1 MRNKSFVGKHG
12 SLGEFLIKGES
23 VTRMWDLVGS
33 AFSLINSFFIIQALS
48 LYQFGLYQLVLA
60 FIGLVNS
67 FNLDLFDTVVNV
79 EIRRYFNS
87 GKIAVAK
94 RILKEYAVVKI
105 VVAILMT
112 IGVFLGANLVAHYYG
127 SDVAQFIR
135 IASFIFLIT
144 TFQNIEMIVLKNS
157 FSMIYYSAGGIREVF
172 KFFLLFGVV
181 FYSYLDISKILV
193 IHILGL
199 LGSLVFTSF
208 FFWRIYSNLWLKVI
222 SAKGFFLNGLAKA
235 HGKWVSL
242 RFLLAKFSS
251 GNINPWLIKFFINTE
266 AVAIYFLAYNLVAFI
281 QEFFPVNALSWIFLM
296 KIDDKNEMGYI
307 FKRSAKYLFWFGVL
321 AGLFSLAA
329 VPWIVNIIFPK
340 FHDAWPIFKVMLV
353 VFPIFG
359 VYKIIK
365 EVLSTLREY
374 KTLTLRMP
382 IESLVNL
389 IFLAV
394 LLPLFGLMGAA
405 IAYVAVYVARILFFY
420 PALIRLHPNFK
431 IKTKDIFSFNDDDII
446 FIKKIYQKFL
456 STFRS
461 FFLRYR

>member
-144 TFQNIEMIVLKNS
+144 TFQKIEMIVLKN
-157 FSMIYYSAGGIREVF
+157 GR
-172 KFFLLFGVV
+172 
-181 FYSYLDISKILV
+181 
-193 IHILGL
+193 
-199 LGSLVFTSF
+199 
-208 FFWRIYSNLWLKVI
+208 
-222 SAKGFFLNGLAKA
+222 
-235 HGKWVSL
+235 
-242 RFLLAKFSS
+242 
-251 GNINPWLIKFFINTE
+251 
-266 AVAIYFLAYNLVAFI
+266 
-281 QEFFPVNALSWIFLM
+281 
-296 KIDDKNEMGYI
+296 
-307 FKRSAKYLFWFGVL
+307 
-321 AGLFSLAA
+321 
-329 VPWIVNIIFPK
+329 
-340 FHDAWPIFKVMLV
+340 
-353 VFPIFG
+353 
-359 VYKIIK
+359 
-365 EVLSTLREY
+365 
-374 KTLTLRMP
+374 
-382 IESLVNL
+382 
-389 IFLAV
+389 
-394 LLPLFGLMGAA
+394 
-405 IAYVAVYVARILFFY
+405 
-420 PALIRLHPNFK
+420 
-431 IKTKDIFSFNDDDII
+431 
-446 FIKKIYQKFL
+446 
-456 STFRS
+456 
-461 FFLRYR
+461 